1 MTHPRD
7 LPFFPLLQ
15 FYTTTPY
22 GCSYLPGR
30 IARSQ
35 VATPIRMIDSSIY
48 SELVRAGFRRSGIFT
63 YRPQCDLCNECQP
76 VRLDVNQFVANRS
89 QRRALTRNASL
100 TVRDCDLTF
109 HEEHYLLYRDYQAK
123 RHPGGGMD
131 QDSREQYVQFLL
143 QTHVTS
149 RLVEFRENG
158 VLRMVSIIDVL
169 DDGLSAIYT
178 FYDCEVP
185 HAGYGTFGIL
195 WQIAECRRAGLPW
208 LYLGYWIRD
217 SKKMA
222 YKENFQPLHVLRNGQ
237 WQRLRHSADSA

>member
-48 SELVRAGFRRSGIFT
+48 SELVH
-63 YRPQCDLCNECQP
+63 LCNECQP

-89 QRRALTRNASL
+89 QRRTLTRNASL

-237 WQRLRHSADSA
+237 WQRLSHRADSA

>member
-89 QRRALTRNASL
+89 QRRVLTRNASL
-100 TVRDCDLTF
+100 TARDCDLTF

-195 WQIAECRRAGLPW
+195 WQITECRRAGLPW

-237 WQRLRHSADSA
+237 WQLLSHSADSS